1 MPSILSPALCLV
13 TDRRRLAAGCRLEE
27 VVERAVEGGAKMV
40 QLRDKILPAAE
51 MLALACRLREVT
63 RGRALLFINDR
74 VDVALACEAD
84 GVQLGEEGLP
94 VEAARRASGGGLLL
108 GRSVHSVEGAAA
120 AEAEG
125 VDMVVVGTIF
135 ESESHPG
142 ASAAGVGLVRRVS
155 DRVRIPAL
163 AIGGITSA
171 NVSSVIAAGASG
183 AAVIGDIVASDDPE
197 RAARALVDR
206 MNKMWSARAPR
217 TVSPLT

>member
-1 MPSILSPALCLV
+1 MPSILLPALCLV
-13 TDRRRLAAGCRLEE
+13 TDRRRLAVGRRLED
-27 VVERAVEGGAKMV
+27 VFERAVEGGATMV
-40 QLRDKILPAAE
+40 QLREKDLPAAE
-51 MLALACRLREVT
+51 MLALACRLRDVT

-84 GVQLGEEGLP
+84 GVQLGEQGLP

-108 GRSVHSVEGAAA
+108 GRSVHSVERAAA

-135 ESESHPG
+135 ASASHPR
-142 ASAAGVGLVRRVS
+142 ASVGGVELLKRVS
-155 DRVRIPAL
+155 DRVRVPAL
-163 AIGGITSA
+163 AIGGVTSA

-183 AAVIGDIVASDDPE
+183 AAVIGDMVASDDPE

-206 MNKMWSARAPR
+206 MNKMWSARPPR

>member
-1 MPSILSPALCLV
+1 MPSILLPALCLV
-13 TDRRRLAAGCRLEE
+13 TDRRRLAVGRRLEE
-27 VVERAVEGGAKMV
+27 VVERAVEGGATMV
-40 QLRDKILPAAE
+40 QLRDKDLSAAE
-51 MLALACRLREVT
+51 MLALAWRLREVT

-74 VDVALACEAD
+74 VDIALACEAD

-108 GRSVHSVEGAAA
+108 GRSVHSVEGAVA

-125 VDMVVVGTIF
+125 VDLVVVGTIF
-135 ESESHPG
+135 QSESHPG
-142 ASAAGVGLVRRVS
+142 ASAAGVGLLRRVS
-155 DRVRIPAL
+155 DRVGVPAL
-163 AIGGITSA
+163 AIGGVTSA

-197 RAARALVDR
+197 RAARALIDR
-206 MNKMWSARAPR
+206 MNKTWSDRGPR

>member
-1 MPSILSPALCLV
+1 MPALCLV
-13 TDRRRLAAGCRLEE
+13 TDRWRLAVGRRLEE
-27 VVERAVEGGAKMV
+27 VVERAVEGGATMV
-40 QLRDKILPAAE
+40 QLREKDLPAAE

-108 GRSVHSVEGAAA
+108 GRSVHSVEGAVA
-120 AEAEG
+120 AEAED

-142 ASAAGVGLVRRVS
+142 ASTAGVGLLRRVS
-155 DRVRIPAL
+155 DRVRVPAL
-163 AIGGITSA
+163 AIGGVTSA

-183 AAVIGDIVASDDPE
+183 AAVIGDITASDDPE
-197 RAARALVDR
+197 QAARALVDR

-217 TVSPLT
+217 AVSPLT

>member
-1 MPSILSPALCLV
+1 MPSILLPALCLV
-13 TDRRRLAAGCRLEE
+13 TDRRRLAVDRHLEE
-27 VVERAVEGGAKMV
+27 VVERAVEGGATMV
-40 QLRDKILPAAE
+40 QLREKDLSAAE

-94 VEAARRASGGGLLL
+94 VDAARRASDGELLL
-108 GRSVHSVEGAAA
+108 GRSVHSIEGAVA

-125 VDMVVVGTIF
+125 VDVVVVGTIF
-135 ESESHPG
+135 ESQSHPG
-142 ASAAGVGLVRRVS
+142 ASAAGAGLLRRVS
-155 DRVRIPAL
+155 DRVSVPAL
-163 AIGGITSA
+163 AIGGVTAA
-171 NVSSVIAAGASG
+171 NVSTVIAAGASG

-206 MNKMWSARAPR
+206 MNKMWSARGTGA
-217 TVSPLT
+217 VSHLT

>member
-1 MPSILSPALCLV
+1 MPSILLPALCLV
-13 TDRRRLAAGCRLEE
+13 TDRRRLAVGRRLEE
-27 VVERAVEGGAKMV
+27 VVERAVEGGATMV
-40 QLRDKILPAAE
+40 QLREKDLSAAE

-84 GVQLGEEGLP
+84 GVQLGEQGLP
-94 VEAARRASGGGLLL
+94 VDAARRASGGGLVV
-108 GRSVHSVEGAAA
+108 GRSVHSVEGAVA

-125 VDMVVVGTIF
+125 ADMVVVGTIF

-142 ASAAGVGLVRRVS
+142 ASAAGVGLLKRVS
-155 DRVRIPAL
+155 DRVRVPAL
-163 AIGGITSA
+163 AIGGVTST

-183 AAVIGDIVASDDPE
+183 AAVIGDIVANDDPE

-206 MNKMWSARAPR
+206 MNKIWSASAPR

>member
-1 MPSILSPALCLV
+1 
-13 TDRRRLAAGCRLEE
+13 
-27 VVERAVEGGAKMV
+27 MV
-40 QLRDKILPAAE
+40 QLREKDLSAAE

-94 VEAARRASGGGLLL
+94 VDAARRASDGELLL
-108 GRSVHSVEGAAA
+108 GRSVHSIEGAVA

-125 VDMVVVGTIF
+125 VDVVVVGTIF
-135 ESESHPG
+135 ESQSHPG
-142 ASAAGVGLVRRVS
+142 ASAAGAGLLRRVS
-155 DRVRIPAL
+155 DRVSVPAL
-163 AIGGITSA
+163 AIGGVTAA
-171 NVSSVIAAGASG
+171 NVSTVIAAGASG

-206 MNKMWSARAPR
+206 MNKMWSARGTGA
-217 TVSPLT
+217 VSHLT